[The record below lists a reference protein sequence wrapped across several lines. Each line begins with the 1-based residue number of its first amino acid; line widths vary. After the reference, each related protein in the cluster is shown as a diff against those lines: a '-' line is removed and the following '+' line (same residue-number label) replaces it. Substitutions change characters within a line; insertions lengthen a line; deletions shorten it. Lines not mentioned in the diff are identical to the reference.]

1 MFIYNVTVNIDDQVH
16 DEWLN
21 WMRDIHMPA
30 VMRSGCFVDSQLLK
44 VLYVDDNGHTYSAQY
59 RFLEMQVW
67 LEEERS
73 LDSLSL
79 TKRFHRQCCEL
90 QTGGLSSEALQ
101 LALALEPW
109 HWDPS

>member
-21 WMRDIHMPA
+21 WMREIHMPA

-59 RFLEMQVW
+59 RFLEMQDIEVYQQKYAAT
-67 LEEERS
+67 LQAES
-73 LDSLSL
+73 KS
-79 TKRFHRQCCEL
+79 RFADKSVAFR
-90 QTGGLSSEALQ
+90 TILQ
-101 LALALEPW
+101 LVE
-109 HWDPS
+109 